1 MTFITGDK
9 SSNKTIKIWAV
20 FLWLTVW
27 EIGARIIGQEVL
39 LVSPVVVLLRL
50 LQLMTVSEFWSSI
63 AFSFLRIIGGFL
75 LALCVGTLLS
85 GISFFSRVIKELVQP
100 LIVVMT
106 AIPVASFIILIL
118 IWVPSRNL
126 AVVISFL
133 MVLPIIYKN
142 ILEGIGQMDGQL
154 LEMAQ
159 VFQVSRRKRLRY
171 LYIPQLMP
179 YFRTAASLS
188 LGLCWKAG
196 VAAEVIGIPK
206 GSIGEK
212 LYEAKIYLQTPD
224 LFAWTL
230 TIIIL
235 SVSFEKLFLFFVDK
249 LVKRMEGC

>member
-1 MTFITGDK
+1 MIFITGDK
-9 SSNKTIKIWAV
+9 PNEKTTKIWAV
-20 FLWLTVW
+20 LLWLTVW
-27 EIGARIIGQEVL
+27 EIGARFIGQEVL

-75 LALCVGTLLS
+75 LALCVGTFLS
-85 GISFFSRVIKELVQP
+85 GISFFSRVIRELVQP

-106 AIPVASFIILIL
+106 TIPVASFIILIL

-159 VFQVSRRKRLRY
+159 VFQVSRRKCLRY

-249 LVKRMEGC
+249 LLLFNH

>member
-1 MTFITGDK
+1 MIFITGDK
-9 SSNKTIKIWAV
+9 PNEKTTKIWAV
-20 FLWLTVW
+20 LLWLTVW
-27 EIGARIIGQEVL
+27 EIGARFIGQEVL

-75 LALCVGTLLS
+75 LALCVGTFLS
-85 GISFFSRVIKELVQP
+85 GISFFSRVIRELVQP

-106 AIPVASFIILIL
+106 TIPVASFIILIL

-249 LVKRMEGC
+249 LLLFNH